1 MNVCDLNNLLTAIYG
16 DLDGTEDG
24 SLLGKTEDN
33 TTISIPSDYSLQSI
47 DTPNGLNILFRTK
60 VSFNSGDEV
69 ALRKFF
75 TTKINKCSLSVN
87 LCRDVVPDYF
97 PRIMQGDLHL
107 KDPTYVST
115 IDYRRLQPFLCSTY
129 SGLINRLNDISGV
142 CASDLNQ
149 ENNKQ
154 KFEEAFKCYSWS
166 NYPRALPKQVY
177 GSLIVDGEH
186 LSDLNGIPRII
197 GTDDNPKCLWLKNYD
212 SKILDLSEFKFRSLI
227 LEECCFQKLIGLPD
241 VLDILIIKEGRKFEN
256 GNLKYKHHFDIKFPK
271 IVRAK
276 FVIVSQGFMA
286 GRKPTYNIGDMH
298 AYGIVGL
305 HNAYIDG
312 NLTIEEEDNGSIQP
326 DATVE
331 LTNVNSIKGE
341 PFTGNLMVN
350 INRQLEHLLVE
361 NSDMPE
367 LNKPSS
373 DASIII
379 CKKLNAANLPE
390 TKPRIAART
399 MIFDDCDESVLRTVC
414 NNNFTKSSVRILG
427 IFGKLNTN
435 KTLDLTEFTDLI
447 ALLVNGRQQ
456 DINLIDNK
464 PLSIKLP
471 YIKPMDYDDYRFKPN
486 SSDLFFPDL
495 TDISLK
501 GAYIIDSWVSDYVV
515 PFTEANI
522 IYGDGVHKS
531 SRDIVVF
538 SNLLPYTL
546 ECNWDAIK
554 DVKYDFEKVKIHN
567 PFEFFDKI
575 GNTLPA
581 SLPKMLFE
589 SYSLSG
595 KYKPI
600 FESKLLDRHPPID
613 ETYLDYFYGFTNYLD
628 IMHSI
633 GKPIAD
639 VAPLVDGII
648 TYEVVQKGIREIQE
662 IDDDD
667 NFAARFI
674 SIHSGVFNQVSYKYA
689 DANYLKQVLVPVL
702 NEKAREL
709 LTQMTVG
716 GF

>member
-16 DLDGTEDG
+16 DLEETEDG
-24 SLLGKTEDN
+24 TLIGKTEDN
-33 TTISIPSDYSLQSI
+33 TSISNFSDYSLQSI

-97 PRIMQGDLHL
+97 PRIMQGDLYL
-107 KDPTYVST
+107 KDPTYETT
-115 IDYRRLQPFLCSTY
+115 IDYRRLPSFLCTTY
-129 SGLINRLNDISGV
+129 SGLINRLPDISGV
-142 CASDLNQ
+142 RVIDLNQ

-154 KFEEAFKCYSWS
+154 KFEEAFKRYSWS

-177 GSLIVDGEH
+177 GSLIGDGEH
-186 LSDLNGIPRII
+186 LSDLNGIPQII
-197 GTDDNPKCLWLKNYD
+197 GTDDDPKCLWLKKYD

-227 LEECCFQKLIGLPD
+227 LEECCFQKLIGLPE

-276 FVIVSQGFMA
+276 FVIDSQGFMA

-305 HNAYIDG
+305 RNAYIDG
-312 NLTIEEEDNGSIQP
+312 NLTIEEEDGCVHSK
-326 DATVE
+326 ATIE
-331 LTNVNSIKGE
+331 LTNVNSTKGK
-341 PFTGNLMVN
+341 PFSGNLTIKV
-350 INRQLEHLLVE
+350 NRQLEHLLVE

-379 CKKLNAANLPE
+379 CKKLNATNLPE
-390 TKPRIAART
+390 TKPQIAART
-399 MIFDDCDESVLRTVC
+399 MIFDDCDESVLRAVC

-435 KTLDLTEFTDLI
+435 KTLDLTEFTVLS
-447 ALLVNGRQQ
+447 AFLVNGRQQ

-471 YIKPMDYDDYRFKPN
+471 YIKPIDEADNRFKPS

-495 TDISLK
+495 TDVSLK
-501 GAYIIDSWVSDYVV
+501 GAYIINSWVSDYVV

-522 IYGDGVHKS
+522 IYGEGTHKS
-531 SRDIVVF
+531 PQDMVVF

-581 SLPKMLFE
+581 SLPKLLFE

-600 FESKLLDRHPPID
+600 FESKLLDRNPPFD
-613 ETYLDYFYGFTNYLD
+613 ETYLDYFCGFTNYLD

-633 GKPIAD
+633 GKPIAN

-648 TYEVVQKGIREIQE
+648 TYEVVQKGVREIPE

-667 NFAARFI
+667 NFATRFI
-674 SIHSGVFNQVSYKYA
+674 SVYSAVFNQVSYKYA
-689 DANYLKQVLVPVL
+689 DADYLKQVLIPVL
-702 NEKAREL
+702 NEKASEL

>member
-16 DLDGTEDG
+16 DLEEIEAGT
-24 SLLGKTEDN
+24 LLGKTEDN
-33 TTISIPSDYSLQSI
+33 TSISNFSDYSLQSI

-97 PRIMQGDLHL
+97 PRIIQGDLYL

-129 SGLINRLNDISGV
+129 RGLINRLNDISGF
-142 CASDLNQ
+142 CAIDLNQ

-154 KFEEAFKCYSWS
+154 KFEEAFKRYSWS
-166 NYPRALPKQVY
+166 NYPRALPKHVY

-186 LSDLNGIPRII
+186 LSDLNGIPHII
-197 GTDDNPKCLWLKNYD
+197 GTDDDPKCLWLKKYD

-227 LEECCFQKLIGLPD
+227 LEECCFQKLIGLPE

-276 FVIVSQGFMA
+276 FVINSQGFMA

-305 HNAYIDG
+305 RNAYIDG
-312 NLTIEEEDNGSIQP
+312 NLTIEEDDGCVHSN
-326 DATVE
+326 ATVE
-331 LTNVNSIKGE
+331 LTNVNSTKGK
-341 PFTGNLMVN
+341 PFSGNLTVKV
-350 INRQLEHLLVE
+350 NRQLEHLLVE

-379 CKKLNAANLPE
+379 CKKLNATNLPE
-390 TKPRIAART
+390 TKPQIAART
-399 MIFDDCDESVLRTVC
+399 MIFDDCDESVLRAVC

-435 KTLDLTEFTDLI
+435 KTLDLTEFTVLST
-447 ALLVNGRQQ
+447 LLVNGRQQ

-471 YIKPMDYDDYRFKPN
+471 YIKPIDEADNRFKPS

-495 TDISLK
+495 TDVSLK
-501 GAYIIDSWVSDYVV
+501 GAYIINSWVSDYVV

-522 IYGDGVHKS
+522 IYGEGTHKS
-531 SRDIVVF
+531 PQDMVVF

-575 GNTLPA
+575 GNTLPV

-600 FESKLLDRHPPID
+600 FESKLLDRNPPID

-633 GKPIAD
+633 GKPIAN

-648 TYEVVQKGIREIQE
+648 TYEVVQKGVREIPE

-667 NFAARFI
+667 NFATRFI
-674 SIHSGVFNQVSYKYA
+674 LIHSAAFNPVSYKYA
-689 DANYLKQVLVPVL
+689 DIDYLKQVLVPVL
-702 NEKAREL
+702 NEKASEL
-709 LTQMTVG
+709 LAQMTVG